1 MFTNCNAV
9 TIYEKTVGADGFPA
23 YLAHSIR
30 MVYWEQ
36 CTGQTANQTAQKST
50 MTQNHSI
57 YLAIP
62 AASLSDYLNNAI
74 QSMSA
79 ARRNGVSTNGSLAF
93 PRSLESP
100 CVQENDS
107 VRNAVRICL
116 AKSL

>member
-9 TIYEKTVGADGFPA
+9 TIYEKIVGADGFPA

-50 MTQNHSI
+50 MAQSHSI

-62 AASLSDYLNNAI
+62 AASLSDYSPKHGDLIAKGMRDVPPPTD
-74 QSMSA
+74 SYTVMTVTDCRYGSA
-79 ARRNGVSTNGSLAF
+79 A
-93 PRSLESP
+93 
-100 CVQENDS
+100 VQHIE
-107 VRNAVRICL
+107 VTAT
-116 AKSL
+116 